1 MKNSGTWRKVQI
13 QLEVNEPKV
22 QPSGS
27 KKKGRLIKFMRNKTL
42 KLFTK
47 FVDIDRDRISKQF
60 QKVLTDDIYIA
71 SSCGACVG

>member
-13 QLEVNEPKV
+13 QLEVNEPKF

-42 KLFTK
+42 KTH
-47 FVDIDRDRISKQF
+47 VSVSSYIDYLV
-60 QKVLTDDIYIA
+60 KVMLIFY
-71 SSCGACVG
+71 GK